1 MEESSKI
8 TTEDE
13 EKLIVVKGYLGRLQ
27 QKISL
32 DPLINE
38 TKNILI
44 GQLDTSILNVALT
57 VKTLKSLEDDI
68 EFIMN
73 SESFEDDELTLIF
86 RQYLMQIKNYMILK
100 EQQLKLVVDSYIKTL
115 EQTNNLTKPTT
126 RFMYIKEDQ
135 ELMTELEREDL
146 NSMTRRYG
154 LAYKQYKN
162 NSKMLEANIY
172 LEKLD
177 MLANTNEKLVF
188 MDDILHEITNEYL
201 LSTRRTSEQRKQ
213 RKNQQEKEIIQEI
226 KESPSL
232 FINEKEVAKN

>member
-1 MEESSKI
+1 MESSKI

-44 GQLDTSILNVALT
+44 GQLDTSILNIALT

-68 EFIMN
+68 DFIMN

-86 RQYLMQIKNYMILK
+86 RQYLMQIKNYMLLK
-100 EQQLKLVVDSYIKTL
+100 EQQLKIVVDAYIKTI
-115 EQTNNLTKPTT
+115 EQTNSLTKPTT
-126 RFMYIKEDQ
+126 RFMYVKEN
-135 ELMTELEREDL
+135 EVLMSDTEREEL
-146 NSMTRRYG
+146 NSITRRYG

-162 NSKMLEANIY
+162 NGKMLEANIY

-177 MLANTNEKLVF
+177 LSANTNEKLVF
-188 MDDILHEITNEYL
+188 MDDILHELTNEYL
-201 LSTRRTSEQRKQ
+201 ISNRRASEQRKQ
-213 RKNQQEKEIIQEI
+213 KKIQKENEFQQT
-226 KESPSL
+226 SPSSL
-232 FINEKEVAKN
+232 FINEKEVVNN